1 MITNV
6 QKNQSIVIDD
16 IKKGLTKNI
25 CSSDLGE
32 IVCIM
37 DLFGKNNWGT
47 MPVSSKAKVWN
58 SS

>member
-47 MPVSSKAKVWN
+47 IPVSS
-58 SS
+58 

>member
-25 CSSDLGE
+25 CSSSDLGE
-32 IVCIM
+32 IVCSIM
-37 DLFGKNNWGT
+37 DLFWKNNWG
-47 MPVSSKAKVWN
+47 KVHIF
-58 SS
+58 